1 MKGLSTIAG
10 RVNDSPSALLS
21 VLVNCVHNFSMN
33 TLGSLNTWVGIIEQ
47 ETEDIVVSKHYVHLK
62 EIKKLVKTMKE
73 YVFPSHDLF
82 ERLDSDAI
90 EGIALAKNEELL
102 HDDDDSEDEEPG
114 KDKFKAAPPVIKMT
128 PKFSSEHRKASIFR
142 NVDLSALVSQ
152 HSKLITL
159 DKLTGPVAYDILDSF
174 VGGDAVETHKFLEE
188 LLEGDATLE
197 LKGTKYWK
205 EQIVELSETLDRL
218 KEDMNSGMEE
228 KRSFYSFLLT
238 MVTVVLA
245 PLAIMTGYW

>member
-1 MKGLSTIAG
+1 MKGLSPIAG
-10 RVNDSPSALLS
+10 RVHDNPSALLS
-21 VLVNCVHNFSMN
+21 VFVNCIHNFSMN
-33 TLGSLNTWVGIIEQ
+33 TLGSLNTWVGIIEL
-47 ETEDIVVSKHYVHLK
+47 ETEDIVVSKHYAHLK

-90 EGIALAKNEELL
+90 EGIVLARNAELT
-102 HDDDDSEDEEPG
+102 DDEDESEDHTREKE
-114 KDKFKAAPPVIKMT
+114 KHKTVPPMLKMM

-142 NVDLSALVSQ
+142 NVDLSTLVPQS
-152 HSKLITL
+152 SNLITL
-159 DKLTGPVAYDILDSF
+159 DKLTGPVAYDLLDSF
-174 VGGDAVETHKFLEE
+174 VGGDAIETHKFLEE

-205 EQIVELSETLDRL
+205 EQILELSEKLDRL